1 MRRAPSPPAW
11 IIYIDGLEVGTRCLS
26 ERWPSEWV
34 IEHFVCQNLVEY
46 VYLSVEQKS
55 HVAVFTDPLLVTD
68 REGGRG
74 DVIDRHLSLVLPPVF
89 SFFLSLLSSFWALF
103 YWWWRRRRRKGAICD
118 SGGMATSFF
127 FLLCEYEMW
136 LRNKVM
142 IVL

>member
-1 MRRAPSPPAW
+1 M
-11 IIYIDGLEVGTRCLS
+11 
-26 ERWPSEWV
+26 

-89 SFFLSLLSSFWALF
+89 SFFLSLLSSF
-103 YWWWRRRRRKGAICD
+103 
-118 SGGMATSFF
+118 
-127 FLLCEYEMW
+127 
-136 LRNKVM
+136 
-142 IVL
+142 